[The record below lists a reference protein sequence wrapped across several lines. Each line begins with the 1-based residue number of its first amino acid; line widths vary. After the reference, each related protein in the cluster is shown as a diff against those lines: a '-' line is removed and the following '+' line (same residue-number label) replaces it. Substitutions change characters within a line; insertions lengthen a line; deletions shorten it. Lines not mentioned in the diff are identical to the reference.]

1 VNNAIFKEVI
11 MRELTQNELN
21 VIAGGDR
28 GTYTAWGSAI
38 GGFVGPAVGTG
49 GTPLA
54 SAALSGLGSL
64 AGYYAGNIIA
74 DIAGEE

>member
-1 VNNAIFKEVI
+1 MNKANFKEVI
-11 MRELTQNELN
+11 IRELTQNELN

-38 GGFVGPAVGTG
+38 GGFVGTAVGTG